1 MRPTYPIN
9 VPGTHKKFQKFTIIY
24 FFFLIIMDILHC
36 RSYYYFHISFYFI
49 YMELFKFTNIFLKI
63 ILYNI

>member
-9 VPGTHKKFQKFTIIY
+9 VPGNHKKFQKFTKIY
-24 FFFLIIMDILHC
+24 FFLIIMDILHC
-36 RSYYYFHISFYFI
+36 RSYYFFHIFFNFI